1 LLLLEEVTA
10 ALILVGGLV
19 IGAVIYLATHGH
31 VLFVPILLVLPPLVL
46 WRRRL

>member
-1 LLLLEEVTA
+1 MTTV
-10 ALILVGGLV
+10 LILVSGLV
-19 IGAVIYLATHGH
+19 IAAVTYLGTHGH